1 MDSTPLIKEYICPV
15 CGKIFVPA
23 PFHSYKVQDK
33 KCRYYLVCSYS
44 CTRQAEKSGKWH
56 KAKSYVK

>member
-23 PFHSYKVQDK
+23 PFHSYKVQDMN
-33 KCRYYLVCSYS
+33 CRYYLVCSYS
-44 CTRQAEKSGKWH
+44 CTRRAEKSGKWH